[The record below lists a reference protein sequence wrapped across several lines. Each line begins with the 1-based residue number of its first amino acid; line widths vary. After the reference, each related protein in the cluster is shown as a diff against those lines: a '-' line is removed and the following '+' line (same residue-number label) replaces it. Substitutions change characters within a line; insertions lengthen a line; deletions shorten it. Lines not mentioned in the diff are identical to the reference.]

1 MRWKLLGLLASSA
14 WLATAGGGEDRQAPP
29 PKGSA
34 PITSGGPRI
43 LVVESHSLVGAAIGG
58 LLGGPPLDA
67 VVETVLDAQTAMAR
81 LDAADFDLVVCELSD
96 PPSRATELVARLA
109 ARGNDLPVVFLAA
122 AEEEQ
127 LVLDSLTSGA
137 TGFFTTDCAPD
148 EFIEGLS
155 SVLQGHYTIGMRLK
169 RGVRAR
175 LASARTAAAPG
186 GAGRRHG
193 DTRK

>member
-1 MRWKLLGLLASSA
+1 MRWKLLELLASSA
-14 WLATAGGGEDRQAPP
+14 WLATAGGGEDRPAP

-67 VVETVLDAQTAMAR
+67 LVETVLDTQTAMAR

-109 ARGNDLPVVFLAA
+109 ARGNDLPVVFLAD

-155 SVLQGHYTIGMRLK
+155 SVLQGHYTIGTRLK

>member
-1 MRWKLLGLLASSA
+1 MRWKLLGLLASST
-14 WLATAGGGEDRQAPP
+14 WLATAGGGEDRPAP

-67 VVETVLDAQTAMAR
+67 LVETVLDAQTAMAR
-81 LDAADFDLVVCELSD
+81 LDAADFDLVVCELCD
-96 PPSRATELVARLA
+96 PPSGATELVARLA

-127 LVLDSLTSGA
+127 LVRNPVALLDPAERL
-137 TGFFTTDCAPD
+137 D
-148 EFIEGLS
+148 
-155 SVLQGHYTIGMRLK
+155 QGRDVPAL
-169 RGVRAR
+169 
-175 LASARTAAAPG
+175 
-186 GAGRRHG
+186 
-193 DTRK
+193 

>member
-67 VVETVLDAQTAMAR
+67 LVETVLDTQTAMAR

-96 PPSRATELVARLA
+96 PPKRATELVARLA
-109 ARGNDLPVVFLAA
+109 ARGSDVPVVFLADV
-122 AEEEQ
+122 EEE
-127 LVLDSLTSGA
+127 LRAMGGEVASDRVGMAVLERLRALDHVAYLRFASVYK
-137 TGFFTTDCAPD
+137 GFED
-148 EFIEGLS
+148 LS
-155 SVLQGHYTIGMRLK
+155 DFEREVGELQKHTEPKPR
-169 RGVRAR
+169 
-175 LASARTAAAPG
+175 
-186 GAGRRHG
+186 
-193 DTRK
+193 